1 MQKQKKPYTRSV
13 LSQDVTIGISM
24 MACGSMTTMFK
35 PLCWRINMFKKF
47 FGTIWRCMA
56 NVYWGTLVVFNLPVL
71 LVDVGIRA
79 KLMTEAELERTI
91 QMLEQNIQDIAKA
104 GI

>member
-1 MQKQKKPYTRSV
+1 M
-13 LSQDVTIGISM
+13 I
-24 MACGSMTTMFK
+24 
-35 PLCWRINMFKKF
+35 KKF
-47 FGTIWRCMA
+47 LGTIWRCMA

-79 KLMTEAELERTI
+79 KLMTEEELERTI

>member
-1 MQKQKKPYTRSV
+1 M
-13 LSQDVTIGISM
+13 I
-24 MACGSMTTMFK
+24 
-35 PLCWRINMFKKF
+35 KKF
-47 FGTIWRCMA
+47 IGTIWRCVA
-56 NVYWGTLVVFNLPVL
+56 NVYWGMMVVFNLPIL

-91 QMLEQNIQDIAKA
+91 QLLEQNIQDIAKA

>member
-1 MQKQKKPYTRSV
+1 
-13 LSQDVTIGISM
+13 
-24 MACGSMTTMFK
+24 MALRLNFK
-35 PLCWRINMFKKF
+35 LASTQMIKKF
-47 FGTIWRCMA
+47 LGTIWRCMA

-79 KLMTEAELERTI
+79 KLMTEEELERTI

>member
-1 MQKQKKPYTRSV
+1 M
-13 LSQDVTIGISM
+13 I
-24 MACGSMTTMFK
+24 
-35 PLCWRINMFKKF
+35 KKF
-47 FGTIWRCMA
+47 FGTIWRCVA
-56 NVYWGTLVVFNLPVL
+56 NVYWGTLVVFNLPIL

-79 KLMTEAELERTI
+79 KFMTEAELERTI

>member
-1 MQKQKKPYTRSV
+1 M
-13 LSQDVTIGISM
+13 I
-24 MACGSMTTMFK
+24 
-35 PLCWRINMFKKF
+35 KKF
-47 FGTIWRCMA
+47 IGTIWRCVA
-56 NVYWGTLVVFNLPVL
+56 NVYWGTMVVFNLPIL

>member
-1 MQKQKKPYTRSV
+1 M
-13 LSQDVTIGISM
+13 I
-24 MACGSMTTMFK
+24 
-35 PLCWRINMFKKF
+35 KKF
-47 FGTIWRCMA
+47 IGTIWRCMA
-56 NVYWGTLVVFNLPVL
+56 NVYWGTLVVFNLPIL

>member
-1 MQKQKKPYTRSV
+1 M
-13 LSQDVTIGISM
+13 I
-24 MACGSMTTMFK
+24 
-35 PLCWRINMFKKF
+35 KKF
-47 FGTIWRCMA
+47 FGTIWRCVA
-56 NVYWGTLVVFNLPVL
+56 NVYWGTLVVFNLPIL
-71 LVDVGIRA
+71 LVDVGICA

>member
-1 MQKQKKPYTRSV
+1 
-13 LSQDVTIGISM
+13 
-24 MACGSMTTMFK
+24 MALPLNFK
-35 PLCWRINMFKKF
+35 PVSIRMIKKF
-47 FGTIWRCMA
+47 IGTIWRCMA
-56 NVYWGTLVVFNLPVL
+56 NVYWGTLVVFNLPIL

>member
-1 MQKQKKPYTRSV
+1 MIKK
-13 LSQDVTIGISM
+13 L
-24 MACGSMTTMFK
+24 
-35 PLCWRINMFKKF
+35 L
-47 FGTIWRCMA
+47 GTIWRCVA
-56 NVYWGTLVVFNLPVL
+56 NVYWGTLVVFNLPIL

>member
-1 MQKQKKPYTRSV
+1 M
-13 LSQDVTIGISM
+13 I
-24 MACGSMTTMFK
+24 
-35 PLCWRINMFKKF
+35 KKF
-47 FGTIWRCMA
+47 FGTIWRCVT

>member
-1 MQKQKKPYTRSV
+1 M
-13 LSQDVTIGISM
+13 I
-24 MACGSMTTMFK
+24 
-35 PLCWRINMFKKF
+35 KKF
-47 FGTIWRCMA
+47 FGTIWRCVA

-91 QMLEQNIQDIAKA
+91 QMLQQDLRDSVKV

>member
-1 MQKQKKPYTRSV
+1 M
-13 LSQDVTIGISM
+13 I
-24 MACGSMTTMFK
+24 
-35 PLCWRINMFKKF
+35 KKF
-47 FGTIWRCMA
+47 LGTIWRCVA
-56 NVYWGTLVVFNLPVL
+56 NVYWGTLVVFNLPIL

-91 QMLEQNIQDIAKA
+91 QMLEQNIQDIAKT

>member
-1 MQKQKKPYTRSV
+1 M
-13 LSQDVTIGISM
+13 I
-24 MACGSMTTMFK
+24 
-35 PLCWRINMFKKF
+35 KKF
-47 FGTIWRCMA
+47 IGTIWRCMA

-91 QMLEQNIQDIAKA
+91 QLLEQNIQDIAKA

>member
-1 MQKQKKPYTRSV
+1 M
-13 LSQDVTIGISM
+13 I
-24 MACGSMTTMFK
+24 
-35 PLCWRINMFKKF
+35 KKF
-47 FGTIWRCMA
+47 LGTIWRCVA
-56 NVYWGTLVVFNLPVL
+56 NVYWGTLVVFNLPIL

>member
-1 MQKQKKPYTRSV
+1 M
-13 LSQDVTIGISM
+13 I
-24 MACGSMTTMFK
+24 
-35 PLCWRINMFKKF
+35 KKF

-56 NVYWGTLVVFNLPVL
+56 NVYWGTLVVFNLPIL

-91 QMLEQNIQDIAKA
+91 QLLEQNIQDIAKA

>member
-1 MQKQKKPYTRSV
+1 M
-13 LSQDVTIGISM
+13 I
-24 MACGSMTTMFK
+24 
-35 PLCWRINMFKKF
+35 KKF
-47 FGTIWRCMA
+47 IGTIWRCMA
-56 NVYWGTLVVFNLPVL
+56 SVYWGTLVVFNLPIL

-91 QMLEQNIQDIAKA
+91 QMLEQNIQYIAKA